1 MKIFEIIKTQ
11 FENRNLLF
19 WIMCGLLVATVAAL
33 VILNGYILAMTNGC
47 YNAIDILFM

>member
-1 MKIFEIIKTQ
+1 MKIFEIIKIQ
-11 FENRNLLF
+11 LEDRNPIY

-33 VILNGYILAMTNGC
+33 VILNGYILDMTNGC